1 MSGSLLAGVIGW
13 PVAHSLS
20 PVLHGY
26 WLREHNIDGFYIP
39 LAVRREEFARVIVA
53 LVAAGFRGVNVTIP
67 HKEAAYALAHR
78 YDAAARQAEA
88 ANLLL
93 FGDDGCIEARNTDSS
108 GLVDSLV
115 QALGG
120 DAIRDA
126 AVVLLGAGGAARAAV
141 FSMDALGAGGIHI
154 LNRDRA
160 RAERMVAA
168 LQPKVRPRLSVIAPG
183 ELPGVAGRAVLLVN
197 ATSGGMK
204 GAEPLSLSLD
214 KFGPAAAVCD
224 LVYNP
229 IETALLKDARA
240 RGHLTVDGLGML
252 IHQGVPAF
260 EAFFGTRPVVSDGVR
275 RTLLEA
281 LVGR

>member
-1 MSGSLLAGVIGW
+1 MSRSPLAGVIGW

-20 PVLHGY
+20 PVLHAY
-26 WLREHNIDGFYIP
+26 WLREHHIDGFYVP
-39 LAVRREEFARVIVA
+39 LAVRPEEFARVVIA
-53 LVAAGFRGVNVTIP
+53 LVAAGFRGLNVTVP

-78 YDAAARQAEA
+78 HDAAARQAEA

-108 GLVDSLV
+108 GLANSLAQV
-115 QALGG
+115 LGG
-120 DAIRDA
+120 KGIHDGAIL
-126 AVVLLGAGGAARAAV
+126 LLGAGGAARAAV
-141 FSMDALGAGGIHI
+141 FSLDALGAGEIRI
-154 LNRDRA
+154 LNRNRA
-160 RAERMVAA
+160 RAERIVAA
-168 LQPKVRPRLSVIAPG
+168 LQPSVRSRLSVILPG
-183 ELPGVAGRAVLLVN
+183 ELPRAAWGVVLLVN

-214 KFGPAAAVCD
+214 ELEPAAAVCD

-229 IETALLKDARA
+229 IETALIKDARA
-240 RGHLTVDGLGML
+240 RGHQTIDGLGML

-260 EAFFGTRPVVSDGVR
+260 EAFFGKRPAASDDLR

-281 LVGR
+281 LVGK